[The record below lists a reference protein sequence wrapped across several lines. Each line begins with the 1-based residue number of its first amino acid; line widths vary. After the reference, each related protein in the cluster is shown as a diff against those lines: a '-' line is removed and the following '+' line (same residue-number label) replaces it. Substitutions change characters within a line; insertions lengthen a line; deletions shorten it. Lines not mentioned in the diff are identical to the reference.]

1 MKNDDPRFKQ
11 VVMNRGGRPGR
22 KSVQDMQHLAIPT
35 NITGV
40 DAAPPSKPSR
50 RDTHDTHSG
59 FEVYYKR
66 GSSTDYNRD
75 SRESSSGSFNRKLSA
90 LSDDILWCLS
100 STIGR
105 PHERKTI
112 QCNQKTTTLVG

>member
-50 RDTHDTHSG
+50 RDTNDTHSG
-59 FEVYYKR
+59 FEVYYQEPSNRR
-66 GSSTDYNRD
+66 GSSTDYSRD
-75 SRESSSGSFNRKLSA
+75 SRESSSSISIEEAK
-90 LSDDILWCLS
+90 
-100 STIGR
+100 
-105 PHERKTI
+105 
-112 QCNQKTTTLVG
+112 